1 MRKIKTLR
9 SKTFALTAAATAGLL
24 SVTAQAD
31 DQLANTVLGPRVAQ
45 NTANAK
51 SQAAID
57 TMSNETDDKLAKLK
71 QELETIEN
79 LKRYNDRLRSLIE
92 TQEQDKARIQ
102 GDIEGVTD
110 VERNILPLMDD
121 MIKTLDAFI
130 QRDIPFLLTERQNR
144 VNNLK
149 ELMDQPDV
157 TVAEKYRRLTEAY
170 QIENSYATSMEA
182 YNDTLEDGRT
192 VEFLQVGRVLLLYRT
207 PDADEIAY
215 WDNNSEP
222 RGWKPVDSSYRNA
235 VEQGFRIAR
244 KQAPPDL
251 ISLPI
256 PAPAVGGN

>member
-1 MRKIKTLR
+1 LRKIKTLR
-9 SKTFALTAAATAGLL
+9 STTFALTAAAAAGLL
-24 SVTAQAD
+24 GVNAQAD
-31 DQLANTVLGPRVAQ
+31 EQLKSQILGPRMAQ
-45 NTANAK
+45 NTANAR

-57 TMSNETDDKLAKLK
+57 QMSNETDQKIAKLK

-79 LKRYNDRLRSLIE
+79 LKRYNDRLRRLIT
-92 TQEQDKARIQ
+92 TQEEEKTRLET
-102 GDIEGVTD
+102 DIDGVTD

-121 MIKTLDAFI
+121 MIKTLDDFI
-130 QRDIPFLLTERQNR
+130 QRDVPFFLDERQTR
-144 VNNLK
+144 VANLK

-170 QIENSYATSMEA
+170 QIENDYGTSMEA
-182 YNDTLEDGRT
+182 YDDTLPDGRT

-215 WDNNSEP
+215 WDVGSNS
-222 RGWKPVDSSYRNA
+222 WKQVDSSYRNS

-251 ISLPI
+251 ITLPI
-256 PAPAVGGN
+256 PGPSAGGN